1 MKVSLVSMLMAT
13 TFLSTNV
20 AAYEI
25 EPTIEGGAVSYVEGT
40 AEDYNFTVQE
50 LNDEGNLVTKYY
62 KINLDKDKFTP
73 SSNIGWIASA
83 NGFPNTIEVHLPN
96 NKTQYFQYITATPG
110 NYVDASRIEDTS
122 TLTADDLAG
131 KVFRNLTS
139 SSDGGAIFNDKQHQA
154 LIIPNDFIN
163 NSADGNGGAIYN
175 KYHIGGISGNFI
187 ENTSTDG
194 GAIYNNPEGTID
206 NIGGNFVNN
215 HVTDDDTDE
224 TWGGAL
230 SNDGIVG
237 DISANFIGNYANS
250 AETAHGG
257 AISNYSG
264 SRHGEINSITGKF
277 IANYA
282 DGDDAQ
288 GGGIYNSG
296 SIEYITGDFIGNYAE
311 GNTFSRGGAIHNE
324 GYINSSIEGDFIG
337 NYAESGIS
345 AHGGAVYN
353 AGYILDITGNFIG
366 NYTSAT
372 ESYGGAIINDNE
384 NDGAY
389 IGRITGDFINN
400 YASAPNDSG
409 FARGGAIYNDDFSS
423 NSIYYS
429 NFIGNYATSMGT
441 AEGGAIYNNEQFGG
455 SIFGD
460 FIGNYTYGENQGSR
474 GGAIYTSNGSINKIE
489 GNFINNYATGI
500 NGGAEGG
507 ALYTTNNSGVNSII
521 GNFIGNYVKPP
532 YDEIQTNMVKGG
544 AIANYGNIEEIEG
557 NFSDNYAESTDG
569 IALGGAVYNYDAS
582 MESITGNFS
591 NNYATAGTEAFGGAI
606 YNTSGGN
613 VGTLSINNITGDFIN
628 NYASAQNDRGFARGG
643 AIYND
648 NRTIEKITGSFIGNY
663 AVATGGAANG
673 GAIYSNTDITLSAK
687 ENGTSVIKDN
697 YIEDATG
704 RKSEAIYMDNSTATL
719 TLEANNNGTIEIHDI
734 IDGMQGYKVN
744 LTGDGTGSV
753 SLFNDVNNAD
763 ITANNVAVNLSNGE
777 IKDYTFN
784 SLTTDDTV
792 NWSIDVDLD
801 NQKADTITSTTT
813 NSSGIVY
820 IDRINNFGYN
830 DDGVIIQILH
840 NYDNSNGL
848 QLALNG
854 DNFIVQNED
863 FVIEDNVQ
871 LSKTYIKEWGVTIT
885 TTETEND
892 SIKIES
898 GAIFDSLALLNAK
911 ETAEDRSFVFDTS
924 GTYSLSENLSPT
936 TAGTLNIIGFNNGNE
951 ASTVNASGNSLFD
964 LSNATTLNI
973 SNVTLSN
980 AAGDAITASD
990 QAEVNLTNVSF
1001 ENNGGNAITSS
1012 GNVNI
1017 NVKDTDIA
1025 MSENIVMD
1033 NAKLTLYAENGT
1045 LDLSNEISGNDYNLH
1060 LKGGN
1065 IKVNNSVS
1073 GVNNFEMSSS
1083 AILHLGK
1090 ESNIS
1095 VANIMHAQDTA
1106 PVGLQSNSSPTLE
1119 FDIDIVNNHITNG
1132 TIDVSGDVSGTYNVI
1147 INALSTEYTQN
1158 SSVFLTALNDD
1169 SSTASDFSV
1178 LRVEGSPYMWKTIL
1192 NAEGETVGSTWY
1204 LAMEQQANPDN
1215 PVVNGVATPE
1225 VIAAIGLHSAGIEQT
1240 RSVVHNV
1247 ANKTS
1252 IQSANKRK
1260 RVYKQPTRNQWGWTI
1275 VDKKGHLEDSA
1286 RDGVWV
1292 SAQSEY
1298 ANIDTPVDMEAQI
1311 WGIEGGFNLQSNA
1324 NNTLGIF
1331 ASYRNGT
1338 YDLSGAGAE
1347 FNAKLTSEIG
1357 IDSYL
1362 GGLYYRYDNSKFY
1375 AFATLYG
1382 GMQQAEITTEDSV
1395 ASFET
1400 DGMEFGASAEI
1411 GYSFALSRTATL
1423 TPSLGV
1429 FYSQVSFD
1437 EAEDNVGK
1445 TYEWDDVS
1453 NIEAELGLNFAQ
1465 NIGRSK
1471 VYVKPSVIQTFVN
1484 GNEVMITGLEA
1495 VETADNQ
1502 TLGRIEIGGRL
1513 GITDNLYGF
1522 GWANYTFSSDYNSA
1536 SLGAGLNYSW

>member
-1 MKVSLVSMLMAT
+1 MA
-13 TFLSTNV
+13 
-20 AAYEI
+20 
-25 EPTIEGGAVSYVEGT
+25 
-40 AEDYNFTVQE
+40 D
-50 LNDEGNLVTKYY
+50 
-62 KINLDKDKFTP
+62 
-73 SSNIGWIASA
+73 SA
-83 NGFPNTIEVHLPN
+83 
-96 NKTQYFQYITATPG
+96 
-110 NYVDASRIEDTS
+110 
-122 TLTADDLAG
+122 
-131 KVFRNLTS
+131 
-139 SSDGGAIFNDKQHQA
+139 
-154 LIIPNDFIN
+154 
-163 NSADGNGGAIYN
+163 
-175 KYHIGGISGNFI
+175 
-187 ENTSTDG
+187 
-194 GAIYNNPEGTID
+194 
-206 NIGGNFVNN
+206 
-215 HVTDDDTDE
+215 
-224 TWGGAL
+224 
-230 SNDGIVG
+230 
-237 DISANFIGNYANS
+237 
-250 AETAHGG
+250 
-257 AISNYSG
+257 
-264 SRHGEINSITGKF
+264 
-277 IANYA
+277 
-282 DGDDAQ
+282 
-288 GGGIYNSG
+288 
-296 SIEYITGDFIGNYAE
+296 
-311 GNTFSRGGAIHNE
+311 
-324 GYINSSIEGDFIG
+324 
-337 NYAESGIS
+337 
-345 AHGGAVYN
+345 
-353 AGYILDITGNFIG
+353 
-366 NYTSAT
+366 
-372 ESYGGAIINDNE
+372 
-384 NDGAY
+384 
-389 IGRITGDFINN
+389 
-400 YASAPNDSG
+400 
-409 FARGGAIYNDDFSS
+409 
-423 NSIYYS
+423 
-429 NFIGNYATSMGT
+429 
-441 AEGGAIYNNEQFGG
+441 
-455 SIFGD
+455 
-460 FIGNYTYGENQGSR
+460 
-474 GGAIYTSNGSINKIE
+474 
-489 GNFINNYATGI
+489 
-500 NGGAEGG
+500 
-507 ALYTTNNSGVNSII
+507 
-521 GNFIGNYVKPP
+521 
-532 YDEIQTNMVKGG
+532 
-544 AIANYGNIEEIEG
+544 
-557 NFSDNYAESTDG
+557 
-569 IALGGAVYNYDAS
+569 
-582 MESITGNFS
+582 
-591 NNYATAGTEAFGGAI
+591 
-606 YNTSGGN
+606 
-613 VGTLSINNITGDFIN
+613 
-628 NYASAQNDRGFARGG
+628 
-643 AIYND
+643 
-648 NRTIEKITGSFIGNY
+648 
-663 AVATGGAANG
+663 
-673 GAIYSNTDITLSAK
+673 
-687 ENGTSVIKDN
+687 
-697 YIEDATG
+697 
-704 RKSEAIYMDNSTATL
+704 ATL
-719 TLEANNNGTIEIHDI
+719 NLEANNSGTIEIHDI

-744 LTGDGTGSV
+744 LTGDGSGSV
-753 SLFNDVNNAD
+753 SLFNDVSNAD

-911 ETAEDRSFVFDTS
+911 ETAENRSFVFDTS

-990 QAEVNLTNVSF
+990 QAEVNLTNVLF

-1045 LDLSNEISGNDYNLH
+1045 LDLTNEISGNDYDLH
-1060 LKGGN
+1060 LKGGDVR
-1065 IKVNNSVS
+1065 VNNTIS
-1073 GVNNFEMSSS
+1073 GVNNLEMSSS
-1083 AILHLGK
+1083 AVLNLGK
-1090 ESNIS
+1090 NSNVS
-1095 VANIMHAQDTA
+1095 VANLMHAQDTA

-1192 NAEGETVGSTWY
+1192 NAEGETNGSTWY
-1204 LAMEQQANPDN
+1204 LAMEQQENPDYPDNPNNPDN
-1215 PVVNGVATPE
+1215 PIINGVAAPE

-1240 RSVVHNV
+1240 RSVVHNIS
-1247 ANKTS
+1247 NKTS
-1252 IQSANKRK
+1252 NQSASKRK
-1260 RVYKQPTRNQWGWTI
+1260 RVYKQPRRNQWDWTI
-1275 VDKKGHLEDSA
+1275 VDKKGHWENSA
-1286 RDGVWV
+1286 QDGVWV
-1292 SAQSEY
+1292 SAQGEY

-1311 WGIEGGFNLQSNA
+1311 WGVEGGFNLQSNA

-1471 VYVKPSVIQTFVN
+1471 VNVKPSVIQTFVN
-1484 GNEVMITGLEA
+1484 GNEVKITGLEA